1 MAPSL
6 ERLNSVMAVLERNR
20 ANIADMLPK
29 VKKFILAQ
37 GETLA
42 NGPYYNAYVP
52 NLNPAQVLQPFLD
65 YAFGFRRGTNAG
77 QPPDTAGP
85 RSELPL
91 PYNGIPGGTR

>member
-1 MAPSL
+1 MA
-6 ERLNSVMAVLERNR
+6 MLERNR
-20 ANIADMLPK
+20 ENITKILPSL
-29 VKKFILAQ
+29 KKFILAQ

-52 NLNPAQVLQPFLD
+52 NLQPAQILQPFID

-77 QPPDTAGP
+77 QPPDTSGP
-85 RSELPL
+85 RAELPL